1 MSNRFGLSVLI
12 HWRSDLVKDLTGDV
26 LEIGVGKGE
35 NLGYY
40 RMADR
45 VWSVE
50 PDQRRAEDAR
60 RTAGSTGVRASVEV
74 ATAENLPYAENSFDQ
89 VVCSLV
95 FCSVENQRQALA
107 EIRRVLKPGGTLHMV
122 EHVRPGNPLL
132 AKLAEAI
139 TPWWS
144 QVAYNC
150 HLDRPTID
158 VLRQEAWDVAVHRR
172 LAVFVHLSATNLRLP
187 DAF

>member
-1 MSNRFGLSVLI
+1 MSALTWLSALLT
-12 HWRSDLVKDLTGDV
+12 WRADLVQDLRGDV

-40 RMADR
+40 RKANR
-45 VWSVE
+45 VRSVE
-50 PDQRRAEDAR
+50 PDPRRAQEAR
-60 RTAGSTGVRASVEV
+60 RGGDSASVHVSVEV

-95 FCSVENQRQALA
+95 FCSVSSQQQALS
-107 EIRRVLKPGGTLHMV
+107 EIRRVLRPEGMLHMV

-132 AKLAEAI
+132 AKLTEII

-158 VLRQEAWDVAVHRR
+158 LLRQEEWEVDVHRR
-172 LAVFVHLSATNLRLP
+172 LAVFVRLSATSPN
-187 DAF
+187 